1 MKTKKIPGD
10 ILFLFLT
17 FLLIPFVMIPK
28 WVYEYSTQK
37 HLVFAFMFTG
47 LMIFYLFKNNYL
59 KNLSLKLPHIIF
71 GVFGIST
78 VLSLISVFIENPH
91 YFRFSFEVSLY
102 TLILVFFSIV
112 VTNRFGKDFSFIENG
127 LLVFLITGTIIAFDG
142 LLNKFFGFDLF
153 FGNIGDPSARIT
165 LRTTIG
171 NPNFV
176 SDYLAQLIPVSIYFI
191 LRPKGSLYL
200 KIYSLITLFMSI
212 WVVLFAQTRSIYLG
226 TVVGMI
232 VALIS
237 FFIAK
242 KNKEDIKYFKSK
254 QFITWLILIIFS
266 FLFLFMMFNFDTP
279 FNKGGEVVAT
289 DRFAAMNSISSW
301 DERSLSWNA
310 AIKQFIDPN
319 HPNHKFIGSGI
330 GTYPLYAI
338 EYMSELQQEEPQRYL
353 YAWNN
358 FKRAHNDYLQVL
370 GETGIIG
377 FITIL
382 FLLLYLIFYFF
393 KTLRNSLSLEKLL
406 LFVLLGWSVTVVV
419 AHAGTEFALHMHP
432 NLLLALF
439 ILSIAVSDQFNNKT
453 KNYKIKF
460 NLKLLL
466 IPLIIVG
473 IITTFFK
480 IQSTMSEAY
489 FKKAQYQYNKLN
501 EIDNALKD
509 QFPSILNNLNQQY
522 EQYQSQLNNYPP
534 NSDQFRQITQ
544 TLDEIEERVKEIQNA
559 QYNYS
564 AEARDAY
571 EKSMDFFLKSLDS
584 NHTFGK
590 SMFYL
595 AQLFVETPY
604 RYDDISYEDLPEA
617 FDLKQ
622 KEYRHIIENYK
633 GSIDLMPF
641 EEPYLREDL
650 SSIYSE
656 NIKNENARA
665 KIVLLQGILDEITYL
680 KTSFVYFTE
689 KNSYKLISKLY
700 YNMVIQLESLK
711 EVIPDKSNE
720 IRNLMAKYYDSFN
733 HWNNKTIEILP
744 GGWNRFPEWENTYA
758 EIISMNINLLK
769 YIDNEKVMNNI
780 FHFIKKDGWANYHMA
795 NLNRGIPDTSLA
807 ILQDLYFNLDNK
819 EIKKELV
826 NEVVNSYKDVY
837 NYYLNI
843 DKTSGVFERYEDRI
857 ISFLDSYRYFERR

>member
-1 MKTKKIPGD
+1 LNTKKIPGD

-17 FLLIPFVMIPK
+17 FLLVPFVMVPN

-37 HLVFAFMFTG
+37 HLVFAFMITS
-47 LMIFYLFKNNYL
+47 LLIFYLFKNSYL
-59 KNLSLKLPHIIF
+59 NKIELKIPHLLF
-71 GVFGIST
+71 GVFGLST
-78 VLSLISVFIENPH
+78 ILSLISVYIENPH
-91 YFRFSFEVSLY
+91 YFRFSLEVSLY
-102 TLILVFFSIV
+102 TIILVFFSIL
-112 VTNRFGKDFSFIENG
+112 VTNKFGKDFSFIELG

-153 FGNIGDPSARIT
+153 FGNIGDPSARIS

-176 SDYLAQLIPVSIYFI
+176 SDYLAQLIPISIYFI
-191 LRPKGSLYL
+191 LKPNNSIYL
-200 KIYSLITLFMSI
+200 KIYSFITLFMSI

-242 KNKEDIKYFKSK
+242 KNKEDLKYFKSK
-254 QFITWLILIIFS
+254 QFLSWFFIVVFAFI
-266 FLFLFMMFNFDTP
+266 FLFMMFNFETP

-310 AIKQFIDPN
+310 AIKQFSDPDHN
-319 HPNHKFIGSGI
+319 IHKFIGSGI

-358 FKRAHNDYLQVL
+358 FKRAHNDYLQAL

-377 FITIL
+377 FLAIS
-382 FLLLYLIFYFF
+382 LLLIYLIIYFF
-393 KTLRNSLSLEKLL
+393 KTLRNNLDLNKLL
-406 LFVLLGWSVTVVV
+406 LFILLGWSVTVTV

-432 NLLLALF
+432 NLLLVLF
-439 ILSIAVSDQFNNKT
+439 ILSIAVSDQFNDKT
-453 KNYKIKF
+453 KLFKIKT
-460 NLKLLL
+460 NIKYIL
-466 IPLIIVG
+466 IPIVVIG
-473 IITTFFK
+473 IVVTVLK
-480 IQSTMSEAY
+480 VQSTASEAY

-501 EIDNALKD
+501 EIDNALKN
-509 QFPSILNNLNQQY
+509 QFPTLLKNLEQQY
-522 EQYQSQLNNYPP
+522 SQYKNELNNYAPG
-534 NSDQFRQITQ
+534 SLQFTQITQ
-544 TLDEIEERVKEIQNA
+544 TLDEIEERAKEVQNA
-559 QYNYS
+559 QSNYS
-564 AEARDAY
+564 LEARDAY

-604 RYDDISYEDLPEA
+604 RYDDVSYDDLPDA
-617 FDLKQ
+617 FNLKQ
-622 KEYRHIIENYK
+622 DEYRHVIEKYK

-641 EEPYLREDL
+641 EKAYLREDL
-650 SSIYSE
+650 SMIYSE
-656 NIKNENARA
+656 NITNENV
-665 KIVLLQGILDEITYL
+665 KTKLVLLQGILDEITYL
-680 KTSFVYFTE
+680 KTSFAYFTE
-689 KNSYKLISKLY
+689 KNTYKLIAKLY
-700 YNMVIQLESLK
+700 YNMIIQLDTLINS
-711 EVIPDKSNE
+711 IPDKNQE
-720 IRNLMAKYYDSFN
+720 IRELMDKYYNSFN
-733 HWNNKTIEILP
+733 HWNIKTIEILP

-769 YIDNEKVMNNI
+769 YIDNEKIMQNI
-780 FHFIKKDGWANYHMA
+780 FYFMERDGWANYHMA
-795 NLNRGIPDTSLA
+795 NLNRGIPDSSLS
-807 ILQDLYFNLDNK
+807 ILQDLYFNIENTN
-819 EIKKELV
+819 IKKSLV
-826 NEVVNSYKDVY
+826 DNVVNSYKDVY
-837 NYYLNI
+837 NYYVNLSKDSNVYNRYKNRI
-843 DKTSGVFERYEDRI
+843 ER
-857 ISFLDSYRYFERR
+857 FLESYRYFQRR